1 MNLSRSK
8 LYTIVSI
15 ACLAGYIWVFY
26 NINLPGKMANKFG
39 GCLIKEITNIPCPSC
54 GTTRSLLLLWKG
66 EFLPAMLI
74 NPFGLLMGAMMF
86 WTPIWLAFDVL
97 TKKNTFF
104 VFFQRVEQFFKTR
117 KIAILA
123 IALVLLNWFWN
134 INKQL

>member
-1 MNLSRSK
+1 
-8 LYTIVSI
+8 
-15 ACLAGYIWVFY
+15 LAGYIWVFY

-66 EFLPAMLI
+66 EFLAAMLM
-74 NPFGLLMGAMMF
+74 NPFGLLMAAMMF